1 MAGVERWRPR
11 RRATVSIRR
20 AGRTD
25 VTPAARS
32 AACLSVAAACS
43 TYVWRKTVSDVL
55 NEAGLSSTA
64 IERHYRNPRKANL
77 ETAVALES
85 MMTEEEFDGEG

>member
-1 MAGVERWRPR
+1 M
-11 RRATVSIRR
+11 
-20 AGRTD
+20 
-25 VTPAARS
+25 
-32 AACLSVAAACS
+32 
-43 TYVWRKTVSDVL
+43 SDVL